1 MDKRFQGKT
10 CPFCKTPFKEDDVI
24 VVCSVC
30 EMPHHLSCWQEN
42 NGCTTFGCTGT
53 IKETIGNVTNNNDS
67 PATSPTAVQSVQE
80 KPVQK
85 PEQPA
90 RRFETLFENEPN
102 TIQGNVPVLIEKLSL
117 IIDHQNESLM
127 ARCIFRSLTD
137 KPIMALLV
145 DVVCTDVWGIKAQSV
160 EGFQFLDL
168 KTKRD
173 SAFGQTKPIPIPD
186 SATRAIEVVIKKV
199 LYADRTMVDA
209 STDISVLPK
218 QELLESF
225 FASAELAK
233 EYARESNDRAKYTT
247 VEGDHYWRCACGA
260 INEKEDGT
268 CYRCHADKA
277 QLLGLLNVELISG
290 NLAAF
295 NEEKR
300 LKAER
305 EQAEREEQLRQAEE
319 RMRLA
324 QEEKERKEKEEA
336 ERKAEE
342 LRQKKAKRKKTV
354 KRTSLITAA
363 VLLVG
368 FLVYATGWHIIPY
381 IRYQNACKA
390 VEAQSFD
397 EAYNTFVALGT
408 FSDSS
413 EKAIDTLYQKGV
425 YLMNNGSYLD
435 AATEFERVPDYQ
447 DSKDQAVY
455 CRNEA
460 AYLDAKALLE
470 SGKYKEAAEAFTALA
485 DYEDSADQATASK
498 YLYAQELLNTGM
510 YKAAAEAF
518 TALADYED
526 SAEQVNV
533 SNYMYAKE
541 LLENG
546 EYEEAHNIFKA
557 LKNYED
563 SKDLANESNYRL
575 AGKLFDEGD
584 YNEAYNLFLGL
595 QTYKD
600 SKDRARESK
609 YKYALK
615 CFDDGDYKNAVA
627 AFSAIRDYEDV
638 EERLPEA
645 KYRYA
650 LALTAQ
656 SNWKEASDQFRSL
669 GDYKDSATKFQ
680 ETYYKYG
687 LLLINQKNYKSAINV
702 FSELGNYE
710 DSKTRINE
718 AKYAYVQ
725 ANKNSTDTT
734 TYSYLKDLKAAGY
747 RDAQSIY
754 NSLYAWRVSLVMNNS
769 EKDETTNKSSISRY
783 DRFYCHVK
791 LSGGP
796 PDGSTRLKYVLYFPD
811 GSTYSGKWN
820 FDWHAGTTSWCCG
833 YYRNPSNGAT
843 GTFRVRIYYQSSGNL
858 LGEATVT
865 ITY

>member
-1 MDKRFQGKT
+1 MDKRFQGKK
-10 CPFCKTPFKEDDVI
+10 CPYCKSEFKEDDVI
-24 VVCSVC
+24 VICSVC

-67 PATSPTAVQSVQE
+67 PATSPTAVQPVQE

-300 LKAER
+300 LRAER

-324 QEEKERKEKEEA
+324 QEEKERREREEA

-342 LRQKKAKRKKTV
+342 LRQRKVKRKKTI
-354 KRTSLITAA
+354 KRTVLITAA
-363 VLLVG
+363 VLLLG
-368 FLVYATGWHIIPY
+368 FLVYATGWHVIPY

-390 VEAQSFD
+390 LESQSFD
-397 EAYNTFVALGT
+397 EAYDSFVALGT

-413 EKAIDTLYQKGV
+413 DKAIDTIYQKGV
-425 YLMNNGSYLD
+425 YLMNNGSYLE
-435 AATEFERVPDYQ
+435 AAAEFDRVPDYQ
-447 DSKDQAVY
+447 NSNEYAVY
-455 CRNEA
+455 CKNEA
-460 AYLDAKALLE
+460 AYLDAKELLE
-470 SGKYKEAAEAFTALA
+470 SGSYQEAADAFTALSE
-485 DYEDSADQATASK
+485 YSDSAEQAKAST
-498 YLYAQELLNTGM
+498 YLYAQELLERGEYENAHIVF
-510 YKAAAEAF
+510 KE
-518 TALADYED
+518 LSDYED
-526 SAEQVNV
+526 S
-533 SNYMYAKE
+533 K
-541 LLENG
+541 
-546 EYEEAHNIFKA
+546 K
-557 LKNYED
+557 
-563 SKDLANESNYRL
+563 LANESYYRL
-575 AGKLFDEGD
+575 AVKLFSEKKYD
-584 YNEAYNLFLGL
+584 EAYTYFKGL
-595 QTYKD
+595 SSYKD
-600 SKDRARESK
+600 SKDQANESK
-609 YKYALK
+609 YLYGIER
-615 CFDDGDYKNAVA
+615 FDAGDYEEAFA
-627 AFSAIRDYEDV
+627 AFKTVKNYKDV
-638 EERLPEA
+638 AERLPEA
-645 KYRYA
+645 KYQYA
-650 LALTAQ
+650 ISLTDK
-656 SNWKEASDQFRSL
+656 KEWRTASRLFREL
-669 GDYKDSATKFQ
+669 GDYQDSATKYK
-680 ETYYKYG
+680 EAYYQYG
-687 LLLINQKNYKSAINV
+687 LQLLSNKSYKEAVTV
-702 FSELGNYE
+702 FNALGSYQE
-710 DSKTRINE
+710 SKSKLNE
-718 AKYAYVQ
+718 AKYGYVV
-725 ANKNSTDTT
+725 AHKNRTDTT
-734 TYSYLKDLKAAGY
+734 TYSYLKDLKSAGY
-747 RDAQSIY
+747 KDSKDIY
-754 NSLYAWRVSLVMNNS
+754 NSLYAWTMSTVINS
-769 EKDETTNKSSISRY
+769 SETNSTSARSTISKY
-783 DRFYCHVK
+783 DTVYCHMK
-791 LSGGP
+791 LTGGP
-796 PDGSTRLKYVLYFPD
+796 PGASIKIKCTASWPDGASRSYTFDWEWEDGDSGWYSCWYKTPAYGSTGTLRIRVYNATD
-811 GSTYSGKWN
+811 G
-820 FDWHAGTTSWCCG
+820 A
-833 YYRNPSNGAT
+833 
-843 GTFRVRIYYQSSGNL
+843 L
-858 LGEATVT
+858 LTEATVT
-865 ITY
+865 LVN

>member
-10 CPFCKTPFKEDDVI
+10 CPFCKTPFEEDDVI

-53 IKETIGNVTNNNDS
+53 IKETIGSVSSNNISSAQPLVT
-67 PATSPTAVQSVQE
+67 QSKSE
-80 KPVQK
+80 STTQK

-90 RRFETLFENEPN
+90 RRFETLFESEPN

-127 ARCIFRSLTD
+127 ARCFFRSLTE

-145 DVVCTDVWGIKAQSV
+145 DVVCTDVWGKQAESV

-173 SAFGQTKPIPIPD
+173 STFGQTKPIPIPD
-186 SATRAIEVVIKKV
+186 SATRVIEVVIKKV
-199 LYADRTMVDA
+199 LYTDRTTVDA
-209 STDISVLPK
+209 SSDVSVLPK
-218 QELLESF
+218 QETLETF
-225 FASAELAK
+225 FGTAELAK
-233 EYARESNDRAKYTT
+233 EYARESNERAKYTT

-260 INEKEDGT
+260 INSNEESK
-268 CYRCHADKA
+268 CYRCNAEKA
-277 QLLGLLNVELISG
+277 HLISLLNVELISS
-290 NLAAF
+290 NLEVF
-295 NEEKR
+295 KEEKR

-319 RMRLA
+319 RMRSA
-324 QEEKERKEKEEA
+324 QEEKERREREEA

-342 LRQKKAKRKKTV
+342 LRQRKVKRKKTV
-354 KRTSLITAA
+354 KRTVLITAA
-363 VLLVG
+363 VLLLG
-368 FLVYATGWHIIPY
+368 FLVYATGWHVIPY

-390 VEAQSFD
+390 LESKSFD
-397 EAYNTFVALGT
+397 EAYDSFVALGT

-413 EKAIDTLYQKGV
+413 DKAIDTIYQKGV
-425 YLMNNGSYLD
+425 YLMNNGSYLE
-435 AATEFERVPDYQ
+435 AAAEFDRVPDYQ
-447 DSKDQAVY
+447 NSKEYAVY
-455 CRNEA
+455 CKNEA

-470 SGKYKEAAEAFTALA
+470 SGSYQEAADAFTALSE
-485 DYEDSADQATASK
+485 YSDSAEQAKAST
-498 YLYAQELLNTGM
+498 YLYAQELLERGEYENAHTVF
-510 YKAAAEAF
+510 KE
-518 TALADYED
+518 LSDYED
-526 SAEQVNV
+526 S
-533 SNYMYAKE
+533 K
-541 LLENG
+541 
-546 EYEEAHNIFKA
+546 K
-557 LKNYED
+557 
-563 SKDLANESNYRL
+563 LANESYYRL
-575 AGKLFDEGD
+575 AVKLFSEKKYD
-584 YNEAYNLFLGL
+584 EAYTYFKGL
-595 QTYKD
+595 SSYKD
-600 SKDRARESK
+600 SKDQANESK
-609 YKYALK
+609 YLYGIER
-615 CFDDGDYKNAVA
+615 FDAGDYEEAFA
-627 AFSAIRDYEDV
+627 AFKTVKNYKDV
-638 EERLPEA
+638 AERLPEA
-645 KYRYA
+645 KYQYA
-650 LALTAQ
+650 ISLTDK
-656 SNWKEASDQFRSL
+656 KEWRTASRLFREL

>member
-10 CPFCKTPFKEDDVI
+10 CPFCKTPFEEDDVI

-53 IKETIGNVTNNNDS
+53 IKETIGSVSSNNISSAQPLVT
-67 PATSPTAVQSVQE
+67 QSKSE
-80 KPVQK
+80 STTQK

-90 RRFETLFENEPN
+90 RRFETLFESEPN

-127 ARCIFRSLTD
+127 ARCFFRSLTE

-145 DVVCTDVWGIKAQSV
+145 DVVCTDVWGKQAESV

-173 SAFGQTKPIPIPD
+173 STFGQTKPIPIPD
-186 SATRAIEVVIKKV
+186 SATRVIEVVIKKV
-199 LYADRTMVDA
+199 LYTDRTTVDA
-209 STDISVLPK
+209 SSDVSVLPK
-218 QELLESF
+218 QETLETF
-225 FASAELAK
+225 FGTAELAK
-233 EYARESNDRAKYTT
+233 EYARESNERAKYTT

-260 INEKEDGT
+260 INSNEASK
-268 CYRCHADKA
+268 CYRCNAEKA
-277 QLLGLLNVELISG
+277 HLISLLNVELISS
-290 NLAAF
+290 NLEVF
-295 NEEKR
+295 KEEKR

-319 RMRLA
+319 RMRSA
-324 QEEKERKEKEEA
+324 QEEKERREREEA

-342 LRQKKAKRKKTV
+342 LRQRKVKRKKTV
-354 KRTSLITAA
+354 KRTVLITAA
-363 VLLVG
+363 VLLLG
-368 FLVYATGWHIIPY
+368 FLVYATGWHVIPY

-390 VEAQSFD
+390 LESKSFD
-397 EAYNTFVALGT
+397 EAYDSFVALGT

-413 EKAIDTLYQKGV
+413 DKAIDTIYQKGV
-425 YLMNNGSYLD
+425 YLMNNGSYLE
-435 AATEFERVPDYQ
+435 AAAEFDRVPDYQ
-447 DSKDQAVY
+447 NSKEYAVY
-455 CRNEA
+455 CKNEA

-470 SGKYKEAAEAFTALA
+470 SGSYQEAADAFTALSE
-485 DYEDSADQATASK
+485 YSDSAEQAKAST
-498 YLYAQELLNTGM
+498 YLYAQELLERGEYENAHIVF
-510 YKAAAEAF
+510 KE
-518 TALADYED
+518 LSDYED
-526 SAEQVNV
+526 S
-533 SNYMYAKE
+533 K
-541 LLENG
+541 
-546 EYEEAHNIFKA
+546 K
-557 LKNYED
+557 
-563 SKDLANESNYRL
+563 LANESYYRL
-575 AGKLFDEGD
+575 AVKLFSEKKYD
-584 YNEAYNLFLGL
+584 EAYTYFKGL
-595 QTYKD
+595 SSYKD
-600 SKDRARESK
+600 SKDQANESK
-609 YKYALK
+609 YLYGIER
-615 CFDDGDYKNAVA
+615 FDAGDYEEAFA
-627 AFSAIRDYEDV
+627 AFKTVKNYKDV
-638 EERLPEA
+638 AERLPEA
-645 KYRYA
+645 KYQYA
-650 LALTAQ
+650 ISLTDK
-656 SNWKEASDQFRSL
+656 KEWRTASRLFREL
-669 GDYKDSATKFQ
+669 GDYQDSATKYK
-680 ETYYKYG
+680 ETYYQYG
-687 LLLINQKNYKSAINV
+687 LQLLSSKSYKEAVTV
-702 FSELGNYE
+702 FNALGSYQG
-710 DSKTRINE
+710 SKSKLNE
-718 AKYAYVQ
+718 AKYGYVLTH
-725 ANKNSTDTT
+725 KNNTDTT
-734 TYSYLKDLKAAGY
+734 TYYYLKKLKAMGY
-747 RDAQSIY
+747 KDARDIY

>member
-1 MDKRFQGKT
+1 MDKRFQGKK
-10 CPFCKTPFKEDDVI
+10 CPYCKSEFKEDDVI
-24 VVCSVC
+24 VICSVC

-67 PATSPTAVQSVQE
+67 PATSPTAVQPVQE

-300 LKAER
+300 LRAER

-324 QEEKERKEKEEA
+324 QEEKERREREEA

-342 LRQKKAKRKKTV
+342 LRQRKVKRKKTI
-354 KRTSLITAA
+354 KRTVLITAA
-363 VLLVG
+363 VLLLG
-368 FLVYATGWHIIPY
+368 FLVYATGWHVIPY

-390 VEAQSFD
+390 LESKSFD
-397 EAYNTFVALGT
+397 EAYDSFVALGT

-413 EKAIDTLYQKGV
+413 DKAIDTIYQKGV
-425 YLMNNGSYLD
+425 YLMNNGSYLE
-435 AATEFERVPDYQ
+435 AAAEFDRVPDYQ
-447 DSKDQAVY
+447 NSKEYAVY
-455 CRNEA
+455 CKNEA

-470 SGKYKEAAEAFTALA
+470 SGSYQEAADAFTALSE
-485 DYEDSADQATASK
+485 YSDSAEQAKAST
-498 YLYAQELLNTGM
+498 YLYAQELLERGEYENAHIVF
-510 YKAAAEAF
+510 KE
-518 TALADYED
+518 LSDYED
-526 SAEQVNV
+526 S
-533 SNYMYAKE
+533 K
-541 LLENG
+541 
-546 EYEEAHNIFKA
+546 K
-557 LKNYED
+557 
-563 SKDLANESNYRL
+563 LANESYYRL
-575 AGKLFDEGD
+575 AVKLFSEKKYD
-584 YNEAYNLFLGL
+584 EAYTYFKGL
-595 QTYKD
+595 SSYKD
-600 SKDRARESK
+600 SKDQANESK
-609 YKYALK
+609 YLYGIER
-615 CFDDGDYKNAVA
+615 FDAGDYEEAFA
-627 AFSAIRDYEDV
+627 AFKTVKNYKDV
-638 EERLPEA
+638 AERLPEA
-645 KYRYA
+645 KYQYA
-650 LALTAQ
+650 ISLTDK
-656 SNWKEASDQFRSL
+656 KEWRTASRLFREL
-669 GDYKDSATKFQ
+669 GDYQDSATKYK
-680 ETYYKYG
+680 ETYYQYG
-687 LLLINQKNYKSAINV
+687 LQLLSSKSYKEAVTV
-702 FSELGNYE
+702 FNALGSYQG
-710 DSKTRINE
+710 SKSKLNE
-718 AKYAYVQ
+718 AKYGYVLTH
-725 ANKNSTDTT
+725 KNNTDTT
-734 TYSYLKDLKAAGY
+734 TYYYLKKLKAMGY
-747 RDAQSIY
+747 KDARDIY

>member
-53 IKETIGNVTNNNDS
+53 IKETIGNVTNNDVS
-67 PATSPTAVQSVQE
+67 PATSPAAAQPVQE

-85 PEQPA
+85 PEQQV
-90 RRFETLFENEPN
+90 RRFETLCENEPN

-145 DVVCTDVWGIKAQSV
+145 DVVCTDVWGKKAQSV

-173 SAFGQTKPIPIPD
+173 STFGQTKPIPIPD

-268 CYRCHADKA
+268 CYRCHADKS

-390 VEAQSFD
+390 VESQSFD

-460 AYLDAKALLE
+460 AYLDAKALFE
-470 SGKYKEAAEAFTALA
+470 SGSYKEAADAFTALSG
-485 DYEDSADQATASK
+485 YSDSSEQANA
-498 YLYAQELLNTGM
+498 
-510 YKAAAEAF
+510 
-518 TALADYED
+518 
-526 SAEQVNV
+526 
-533 SNYMYAKE
+533 SNYHYGQE

-546 EYEEAHNIFKA
+546 EYENAYTVFKA
-557 LKNYED
+557 LSGYED
-563 SKDLANESNYRL
+563 SKNLADESYYQL
-575 AGKLFDEGD
+575 ATQLFGEKKYD
-584 YNEAYNLFLGL
+584 EAYTYFKGL
-595 QTYKD
+595 SSYKD
-600 SKDRARESK
+600 SKDQANESE
-609 YKYALK
+609 YLYGIER
-615 CFDDGDYKNAVA
+615 FDAGDFEKAVA
-627 AFSAIRDYEDV
+627 AFKLVKDYKDV
-638 EERLPEA
+638 GERLPEA
-645 KYRYA
+645 KYQYA
-650 LALTAQ
+650 LELTEKKD
-656 SNWKEASDQFRSL
+656 WKEAASLFKEL
-669 GDYKDSATKFQ
+669 GDYQDSASKYK
-680 ETYYKYG
+680 ETYYQYG
-687 LLLINQKNYKSAINV
+687 LQLLSSKSYKEAVTV
-702 FSELGNYE
+702 FNALGSYQE
-710 DSKTRINE
+710 SKTKLNE
-718 AKYAYVQ
+718 AKYGYVL
-725 ANKNSTDTT
+725 AHKNNTDTT
-734 TYSYLKDLKAAGY
+734 TYSYLKDLKALGY
-747 RDAQSIY
+747 KDTKDIY
-754 NSLYAWRVSLVMNNS
+754 NSLYAWS
-769 EKDETTNKSSISRY
+769 
-783 DRFYCHVK
+783 VK
-791 LSGGP
+791 LVCFNTNENNYTTISSSVSRWASYLHFSFELQGGP
-796 PDGSTRLKYVLYFPD
+796 LGESVTLTDRVYWPDGSVSYSNSYWEDGRRGYELGCQWSDGLY
-811 GSTYSGKWN
+811 S
-820 FDWHAGTTSWCCG
+820 
-833 YYRNPSNGAT
+833 NPSYGAT
-843 GTFRVRIYYQSSGNL
+843 GTMTVKIYIKST
-858 LGEATVT
+858 GECIGTFSIK
-865 ITY
+865 ITS

>member
-53 IKETIGNVTNNNDS
+53 IKETIGNVTANNVS
-67 PATSPTAVQSVQE
+67 PAASQTAAQSVQE

-85 PEQPA
+85 PEQQA

-173 SAFGQTKPIPIPD
+173 STFGQTKPIPIPD

-209 STDISVLPK
+209 STDISLLPK

-368 FLVYATGWHIIPY
+368 FLV
-381 IRYQNACKA
+381 
-390 VEAQSFD
+390 
-397 EAYNTFVALGT
+397 
-408 FSDSS
+408 
-413 EKAIDTLYQKGV
+413 
-425 YLMNNGSYLD
+425 
-435 AATEFERVPDYQ
+435 
-447 DSKDQAVY
+447 
-455 CRNEA
+455 
-460 AYLDAKALLE
+460 
-470 SGKYKEAAEAFTALA
+470 
-485 DYEDSADQATASK
+485 
-498 YLYAQELLNTGM
+498 
-510 YKAAAEAF
+510 
-518 TALADYED
+518 
-526 SAEQVNV
+526 
-533 SNYMYAKE
+533 
-541 LLENG
+541 
-546 EYEEAHNIFKA
+546 
-557 LKNYED
+557 
-563 SKDLANESNYRL
+563 
-575 AGKLFDEGD
+575 
-584 YNEAYNLFLGL
+584 
-595 QTYKD
+595 
-600 SKDRARESK
+600 
-609 YKYALK
+609 
-615 CFDDGDYKNAVA
+615 
-627 AFSAIRDYEDV
+627 
-638 EERLPEA
+638 
-645 KYRYA
+645 
-650 LALTAQ
+650 
-656 SNWKEASDQFRSL
+656 
-669 GDYKDSATKFQ
+669 
-680 ETYYKYG
+680 
-687 LLLINQKNYKSAINV
+687 
-702 FSELGNYE
+702 
-710 DSKTRINE
+710 
-718 AKYAYVQ
+718 
-725 ANKNSTDTT
+725 
-734 TYSYLKDLKAAGY
+734 
-747 RDAQSIY
+747 
-754 NSLYAWRVSLVMNNS
+754 
-769 EKDETTNKSSISRY
+769 
-783 DRFYCHVK
+783 
-791 LSGGP
+791 
-796 PDGSTRLKYVLYFPD
+796 
-811 GSTYSGKWN
+811 
-820 FDWHAGTTSWCCG
+820 
-833 YYRNPSNGAT
+833 
-843 GTFRVRIYYQSSGNL
+843 
-858 LGEATVT
+858 
-865 ITY
+865 

>member
-53 IKETIGNVTNNNDS
+53 IKETIGNVTNNNVS
-67 PATSPTAVQSVQE
+67 PATSPAAVQPVQE

-85 PEQPA
+85 SEQPA

-102 TIQGNVPVLIEKLSL
+102 TIQEDVPVLIEKLSL
-117 IIDHQNESLM
+117 IIDQQNESLM

-145 DVVCTDVWGIKAQSV
+145 DVVCTDVWGKKAQSV

-173 SAFGQTKPIPIPD
+173 STFGQTKPIPIPD
-186 SATRAIEVVIKKV
+186 PATRAIEVVIKKV
-199 LYADRTMVDA
+199 LYTDRTMVDA

-218 QELLESF
+218 QESLESF

-247 VEGDHYWRCACGA
+247 VVGDHYWRCACGA
-260 INEKEDGT
+260 VNGKEDGT
-268 CYRCHADKA
+268 CYRCHADKT

-381 IRYQNACKA
+381 IRY
-390 VEAQSFD
+390 
-397 EAYNTFVALGT
+397 
-408 FSDSS
+408 
-413 EKAIDTLYQKGV
+413 
-425 YLMNNGSYLD
+425 
-435 AATEFERVPDYQ
+435 
-447 DSKDQAVY
+447 
-455 CRNEA
+455 
-460 AYLDAKALLE
+460 LDAKALFE
-470 SGKYKEAAEAFTALA
+470 SGSYKEAADAFTALSN
-485 DYEDSADQATASK
+485 YSDSSDQANA
-498 YLYAQELLNTGM
+498 
-510 YKAAAEAF
+510 
-518 TALADYED
+518 
-526 SAEQVNV
+526 
-533 SNYMYAKE
+533 SNYHYGLE

-546 EYEEAHNIFKA
+546 EYENAYTVFKA
-557 LKNYED
+557 LTGYED
-563 SKDLANESNYRL
+563 SKDQANESEYLYGIER
-575 AGKLFDEGD
+575 FDAGD
-584 YNEAYNLFLGL
+584 YE
-595 QTYKD
+595 K
-600 SKDRARESK
+600 
-609 YKYALK
+609 
-615 CFDDGDYKNAVA
+615 AVA
-627 AFSAIRDYEDV
+627 AFKLVKDYKDV
-638 EERLPEA
+638 GERLAEA
-645 KYRYA
+645 KYQYA
-650 LALTAQ
+650 LALTEKKD
-656 SNWKEASDQFRSL
+656 WKAASSLFKEL
-669 GDYKDSATKFQ
+669 GDYQDSASRYK
-680 ETYYKYG
+680 ETYYQYG
-687 LLLINQKNYKSAINV
+687 LKLLSSNSYSEAVSVFKSLENYQ
-702 FSELGNYE
+702 E
-710 DSKTRINE
+710 SKTKLNE
-718 AKYAYVQ
+718 AKYGYVL
-725 ANKNSTDTT
+725 AHKNNTDTT
-734 TYSYLKDLKAAGY
+734 TYSYLKDLKALGY
-747 RDAQSIY
+747 KDTKDIY
-754 NSLYAWRVSLVMNNS
+754 NSLYAWKVINIYFSTS
-769 EKDETTNKSSISRY
+769 ESETGAKKTSISKY
-783 DRFYCHVK
+783 DPVYCHFE

-796 PDGSTRLKYVLYFPD
+796 PGGSIYVYCKDIYPNGSSNGKDKTNFKYSRGYTGWFGWEDGIYQTPAY
-811 GSTYSGKWN
+811 
-820 FDWHAGTTSWCCG
+820 
-833 YYRNPSNGAT
+833 GAT
-843 GTFRVRIYYQSSGNL
+843 GTLTMKFYDEDGNLIGEGSVRI
-858 LGEATVT
+858 T
-865 ITY
+865 

>member
-53 IKETIGNVTNNNDS
+53 IKETIGNVTNNN
-67 PATSPTAVQSVQE
+67 ATPVISPTAAQPVQE
-80 KPVQK
+80 KSVQK

-145 DVVCTDVWGIKAQSV
+145 DVVCTDVWGKKAQSV

-173 SAFGQTKPIPIPD
+173 STFGQTKPIPIPD
-186 SATRAIEVVIKKV
+186 AATRAIDVVIKKV
-199 LYADRTMVDA
+199 LYTDRTMVDA
-209 STDISVLPK
+209 STDTAILPK
-218 QELLESF
+218 QESLESF
-225 FASAELAK
+225 FASAELSK

-247 VEGDHYWRCACGA
+247 VEGEHYWRCACGA
-260 INEKEDGT
+260 INEKEEGT

-277 QLLGLLNVELISG
+277 QLLSLLNVELLSG

-390 VEAQSFD
+390 VESQSFD
-397 EAYNTFVALGT
+397 EAYDTFVALGT

-447 DSKDQAVY
+447 DSKDQAIY

-460 AYLDAKALLE
+460 AYLDAKALFE
-470 SGKYKEAAEAFTALA
+470 SGSYKEAADAFTALS
-485 DYEDSADQATASK
+485 DYSDSSDQANASN
-498 YLYAQELLNTGM
+498 YHYGQELLE
-510 YKAAAEAF
+510 K
-518 TALADYED
+518 
-526 SAEQVNV
+526 
-533 SNYMYAKE
+533 
-541 LLENG
+541 G
-546 EYEEAHNIFKA
+546 EYENAHTVFKA
-557 LKNYED
+557 LSGYED
-563 SKDLANESNYRL
+563 SKNLADESYYQL
-575 AGKLFDEGD
+575 ATQLFSEKKYD
-584 YNEAYNLFLGL
+584 EAYTYFKGL
-595 QTYKD
+595 SSYKD
-600 SKDRARESK
+600 SKGQANESE
-609 YKYALK
+609 YLYGIER
-615 CFDDGDYKNAVA
+615 FDAGDYEKAVA
-627 AFSAIRDYEDV
+627 AFKLVKDYKDV
-638 EERLPEA
+638 GERLPEA
-645 KYRYA
+645 KYQYA
-650 LALTAQ
+650 LALTEKKD
-656 SNWKEASDQFRSL
+656 WKAASSLFKEL
-669 GDYKDSATKFQ
+669 GDYQDSASRYK
-680 ETYYKYG
+680 ESYYQYG
-687 LLLINQKNYKSAINV
+687 LKLLNNKSYTEAVTV
-702 FSELGNYE
+702 FKSLENYE
-710 DSKTRINE
+710 DSKTKLNE
-718 AKYAYVQ
+718 AKYGYVV
-725 ANKNSTDTT
+725 AHKNRTDTT
-734 TYSYLKDLKAAGY
+734 SYSYLKDLKSAGY
-747 RDAQSIY
+747 KDSKDIY
-754 NSLYAWRVSLVMNNS
+754 NSLYAWTMSTVINS
-769 EKDETTNKSSISRY
+769 SETNSTSARSTISKY
-783 DRFYCHVK
+783 DTVYCHMK
-791 LSGGP
+791 LTGGP
-796 PDGSTRLKYVLYFPD
+796 PGASIKIKCTASWPNGASHSHTFDWEWEDGDSSWYSCWYETPAYGSTGTLRIRVYNATD
-811 GSTYSGKWN
+811 GT
-820 FDWHAGTTSWCCG
+820 
-833 YYRNPSNGAT
+833 
-843 GTFRVRIYYQSSGNL
+843 L
-858 LGEATVT
+858 LTEATVT
-865 ITY
+865 LVN

>member
-10 CPFCKTPFKEDDVI
+10 CPFCKTPFEEDDVI

-53 IKETIGNVTNNNDS
+53 IKETIGSVSSNNISSAQPLVT
-67 PATSPTAVQSVQE
+67 QSKSE
-80 KPVQK
+80 STTQK

-90 RRFETLFENEPN
+90 RRFETLFESEPN

-127 ARCIFRSLTD
+127 ARCFFRSLTE

-145 DVVCTDVWGIKAQSV
+145 DVVCTDVWGKQAESV

-173 SAFGQTKPIPIPD
+173 STFGQTKPIPIPD

-300 LKAER
+300 LRAER

-397 EAYNTFVALGT
+397 EAYDSFVALGT

-413 EKAIDTLYQKGV
+413 DKAIDTIYQKGV
-425 YLMNNGSYLD
+425 YLMNNGSYLE
-435 AATEFERVPDYQ
+435 AAAEFDRVPDYQ
-447 DSKDQAVY
+447 NSKEYAVY
-455 CRNEA
+455 CKNEA

-470 SGKYKEAAEAFTALA
+470 SGSYQEAADAFTALSE
-485 DYEDSADQATASK
+485 YSDSAEQAKAST
-498 YLYAQELLNTGM
+498 YLYAQELLERGEYENAHIVF
-510 YKAAAEAF
+510 KE
-518 TALADYED
+518 LSDYED
-526 SAEQVNV
+526 S
-533 SNYMYAKE
+533 K
-541 LLENG
+541 
-546 EYEEAHNIFKA
+546 K
-557 LKNYED
+557 
-563 SKDLANESNYRL
+563 LANESYYRL
-575 AGKLFDEGD
+575 AVKLFSEKKYD
-584 YNEAYNLFLGL
+584 EAYTYFKGL
-595 QTYKD
+595 SSYKD
-600 SKDRARESK
+600 SKDQANESK
-609 YKYALK
+609 YLYGIER
-615 CFDDGDYKNAVA
+615 FDAGDYEEAFA
-627 AFSAIRDYEDV
+627 AFKTVKNYKDV
-638 EERLPEA
+638 AERLPEA
-645 KYRYA
+645 KYQYA
-650 LALTAQ
+650 ISLTDK
-656 SNWKEASDQFRSL
+656 KEWRTASRLFREL
-669 GDYKDSATKFQ
+669 GDYQDSATKYK
-680 ETYYKYG
+680 ETYYQYG
-687 LLLINQKNYKSAINV
+687 LQLLSSKSYKEAVTV
-702 FSELGNYE
+702 FNALGSYQG
-710 DSKTRINE
+710 SKSKLNE
-718 AKYAYVQ
+718 AKYGYVLTH
-725 ANKNSTDTT
+725 KNNTDTT
-734 TYSYLKDLKAAGY
+734 TYYYLKKLKAMGY
-747 RDAQSIY
+747 KDARDIY

>member
-53 IKETIGNVTNNNDS
+53 IKETIGNVTANNVS
-67 PATSPTAVQSVQE
+67 PAASQTAAQSVQE

-85 PEQPA
+85 PEQQA

-173 SAFGQTKPIPIPD
+173 STFGQTKPIPIPD

-209 STDISVLPK
+209 STDISLLPK

-413 EKAIDTLYQKGV
+413 DKAIDTLYQKGV

-447 DSKDQAVY
+447 DSKEQAVY

-460 AYLDAKALLE
+460 AYLDAKALFE
-470 SGKYKEAAEAFTALA
+470 AGSYKEAADAFTALS
-485 DYEDSADQATASK
+485 DYSDSRDQVKASN
-498 YLYAQELLNTGM
+498 YLYG
-510 YKAAAEAF
+510 
-518 TALADYED
+518 
-526 SAEQVNV
+526 
-533 SNYMYAKE
+533 KE
-541 LLENG
+541 LLESG
-546 EYEEAHNIFKA
+546 EYESAHTVFKA
-557 LKNYED
+557 LSGYED
-563 SKDLANESNYRL
+563 SKDLADESYYQL
-575 AGKLFDEGD
+575 ATQLFSEKKYD
-584 YNEAYNLFLGL
+584 EAYTYFKGL
-595 QTYKD
+595 SSYKD
-600 SKDRARESK
+600 SKDQANESE
-609 YKYALK
+609 YLYGIEQ
-615 CFDDGDYKNAVA
+615 FDAGDYEKAVA
-627 AFSAIRDYEDV
+627 AFKLVKDYKDV
-638 EERLPEA
+638 GERLPEA
-645 KYRYA
+645 KYQHA
-650 LALTAQ
+650 LALAEKKDWQAASTLF
-656 SNWKEASDQFRSL
+656 KEL
-669 GDYKDSATKFQ
+669 GDYQDSASRYK
-680 ETYYKYG
+680 ETYYQYG
-687 LLLINQKNYKSAINV
+687 LQQLSSKNFNGAVYV
-702 FSELGNYE
+702 FNALGNYSE
-710 DSKTRINE
+710 SKAKLNE
-718 AKYAYVQ
+718 AKYGYVV
-725 ANKNSTDTT
+725 AHKNGTDTT
-734 TYSYLKDLKAAGY
+734 TYTYLKDLKSANY
-747 RDAQSIY
+747 KDSKDIY
-754 NSLYAWRVSLVMNNS
+754 SSLYAWKVSIVMNDS
-769 EKDETTNKSSISRY
+769 ETNTTTNKTSISKY
-783 DRFYCHVK
+783 GNFYCHIK
-791 LSGGP
+791 LTGGP
-796 PDGSTRLKYVLYFPD
+796 PGEGIELKYAMGFPD
-811 GSTYSGKWN
+811 GSWLYDSWDGKWYSGST
-820 FDWHAGTTSWCCG
+820 GTCWG
-833 YYRNPSNGAT
+833 YYDTPSRGAT
-843 GTFRVRIYYQSSGNL
+843 GTFRIKVYNKSTGEL
-858 LGEATVT
+858 LGEATIR
-865 ITY
+865 IT

>member
-53 IKETIGNVTNNNDS
+53 IKETIGNVSNNNVS
-67 PATSPTAVQSVQE
+67 PATSPTAAQPVQE
-80 KPVQK
+80 RHVQK

-145 DVVCTDVWGIKAQSV
+145 DVVCTDVWGKKAQSV

-173 SAFGQTKPIPIPD
+173 STFGQTKPIPIPD

-199 LYADRTMVDA
+199 LYTDRTMVDA
-209 STDISVLPK
+209 STDTAILPK
-218 QELLESF
+218 QESLESF

-247 VEGDHYWRCACGA
+247 VEGEHYWRCACGA
-260 INEKEDGT
+260 INEREDGT

-277 QLLGLLNVELISG
+277 QLLSLLNVELISG

-390 VEAQSFD
+390 LEAQSFD

-413 EKAIDTLYQKGV
+413 DKAIDTLYQKGV
-425 YLMNNGSYLD
+425 YLMNNGSYLE
-435 AATEFERVPDYQ
+435 AATEFDRVPDYQ

-470 SGKYKEAAEAFTALA
+470 SGSYKEAADAFTALSE
-485 DYEDSADQATASK
+485 YSDSAEQAKAST
-498 YLYAQELLNTGM
+498 YLYAQELLESGDYENAHTVFKG
-510 YKAAAEAF
+510 
-518 TALADYED
+518 LSDYED
-526 SAEQVNV
+526 S
-533 SNYMYAKE
+533 
-541 LLENG
+541 
-546 EYEEAHNIFKA
+546 
-557 LKNYED
+557 KN
-563 SKDLANESNYRL
+563 LADESYYRL
-575 AGKLFDEGD
+575 AVQLFGEKKYD
-584 YNEAYNLFLGL
+584 EAYTYFKGLGS
-595 QTYKD
+595 YKD
-600 SKDRARESK
+600 SKDQANESE
-609 YKYALK
+609 YLYGIER
-615 CFDDGDYKNAVA
+615 FDVGDYEKAVA
-627 AFSAIRDYEDV
+627 AFKLVKDYKDV
-638 EERLPEA
+638 GERLPEA
-645 KYRYA
+645 KYQYA
-650 LALTAQ
+650 LALTEKKD
-656 SNWKEASDQFRSL
+656 WKAASSLFKEL
-669 GDYKDSATKFQ
+669 GDYQDSATRYK
-680 ETYYKYG
+680 ETYYQYG
-687 LLLINQKNYKSAINV
+687 LQLLSSKSYKEAVTVFNALENYQ
-702 FSELGNYE
+702 E
-710 DSKTRINE
+710 SKTKLNE
-718 AKYAYVQ
+718 AKYGYVL
-725 ANKNSTDTT
+725 AHKNNTDSTTF
-734 TYSYLKDLKAAGY
+734 SYLKDLKSIGY
-747 RDAQSIY
+747 SDAKAIY
-754 NSLYAWRVSLVMNNS
+754 NDLYKWVLTVTAINTS
-769 EKDETTNKSSISRY
+769 ESSSTNMSSISKY
-783 DRFYCHVK
+783 KPVYIHYS
-791 LSGGP
+791 LSGGTP
-796 PDGSTRLKYVLYFPD
+796 GGSTKMTLRYTLPNGNGGSYDFDKATYTRGSSATVFWEDGLYQ
-811 GSTYSGKWN
+811 
-820 FDWHAGTTSWCCG
+820 
-833 YYRNPSNGAT
+833 NPAYG
-843 GTFRVRIYYQSSGNL
+843 SSGTLTLRFYDGDGNL
-858 LGEATVT
+858 IGEASVK
-865 ITY
+865 ITN

>member
-53 IKETIGNVTNNNDS
+53 IKETIGNVTNNDVS
-67 PATSPTAVQSVQE
+67 PATSPAAAQPVQE

-85 PEQPA
+85 PEQQV

-173 SAFGQTKPIPIPD
+173 STFGQTKPIPIPD

-390 VEAQSFD
+390 VESESFD

-460 AYLDAKALLE
+460 AYLDAKALFE
-470 SGKYKEAAEAFTALA
+470 SGSYKEAADAFTALS
-485 DYEDSADQATASK
+485 DYSDSSDQANA
-498 YLYAQELLNTGM
+498 
-510 YKAAAEAF
+510 
-518 TALADYED
+518 
-526 SAEQVNV
+526 
-533 SNYMYAKE
+533 SNYHYGQE

-546 EYEEAHNIFKA
+546 EYEDAHTVFKA
-557 LKNYED
+557 LSGYEN
-563 SKDLANESNYRL
+563 SNDLADESYYQL
-575 AGKLFDEGD
+575 ATQLFGEKKYD
-584 YNEAYNLFLGL
+584 EAYTYFKGL
-595 QTYKD
+595 SSYKD
-600 SKDRARESK
+600 SKDQANESE
-609 YKYALK
+609 YLYGIER
-615 CFDDGDYKNAVA
+615 FDSGDYEKAVA
-627 AFSAIRDYEDV
+627 AFKLVKDYKDV
-638 EERLPEA
+638 GERLPEA

-650 LALTAQ
+650 LALTEKKD
-656 SNWKEASDQFRSL
+656 WKAASSL
-669 GDYKDSATKFQ
+669 FKELSDYQDSASRYK
-680 ETYYKYG
+680 ETYYQYG
-687 LLLINQKNYKSAINV
+687 LQLLNSKSYKKAVTV
-702 FSELGNYE
+702 FDSLDSYSESRTKL
-710 DSKTRINE
+710 NE
-718 AKYAYVQ
+718 AKYGYVTSH
-725 ANKNSTDTT
+725 KNRTDNT
-734 TYSYLKDLKAAGY
+734 TYSYLKDLRSAGY
-747 RDAQSIY
+747 KDSKDIY
-754 NSLYAWRVSLVMNNS
+754 SSLYAWKVTAVINDS
-769 EKDETTNKSSISRY
+769 ETNTTTSRTSISKY
-783 DRFYCHVK
+783 KTVYCHLK

-796 PDGSTRLKYVLYFPD
+796 PSEGITLKATATWPNGASNSHKFDNKWYDGSSGYYYCWYETPAY
-811 GSTYSGKWN
+811 GST
-820 FDWHAGTTSWCCG
+820 GTL
-833 YYRNPSNGAT
+833 RI
-843 GTFRVRIYYQSSGNL
+843 RIYNNDSGEL
-858 LGEATVT
+858 LGEFTVT
-865 ITY
+865 LTN

>member
-53 IKETIGNVTNNNDS
+53 IKETIGNVTNNN
-67 PATSPTAVQSVQE
+67 ATPVISPTAAQPVQE
-80 KPVQK
+80 KSVQK

-145 DVVCTDVWGIKAQSV
+145 DVVCTDVWGKKAQSV

-173 SAFGQTKPIPIPD
+173 STFGQTKPIPIPD

-199 LYADRTMVDA
+199 LYTDRTMVDA

-247 VEGDHYWRCACGA
+247 VEGEHYWRCACGA
-260 INEKEDGT
+260 INEREDGT

-277 QLLGLLNVELISG
+277 HLLSLLNVELISG
-290 NLAAF
+290 NLTAF

-390 VEAQSFD
+390 LEAQSFD

-460 AYLDAKALLE
+460 AYLDAKALFE
-470 SGKYKEAAEAFTALA
+470 SGSYKEAADAFTALS
-485 DYEDSADQATASK
+485 DYSDSSDQANA
-498 YLYAQELLNTGM
+498 
-510 YKAAAEAF
+510 
-518 TALADYED
+518 
-526 SAEQVNV
+526 
-533 SNYMYAKE
+533 SNYHYGQE

-546 EYEEAHNIFKA
+546 EYENAHTVFKA
-557 LKNYED
+557 LSGYED
-563 SKDLANESNYRL
+563 SKDLADESYYQL
-575 AGKLFDEGD
+575 ATQLFGEKKYD
-584 YNEAYNLFLGL
+584 EAYTYFKGL
-595 QTYKD
+595 SSYKD
-600 SKDRARESK
+600 SKDQANESE
-609 YKYALK
+609 YLYGIER
-615 CFDDGDYKNAVA
+615 FDAGDYEKAVA
-627 AFSAIRDYEDV
+627 AFKLVKDYKDV
-638 EERLPEA
+638 GERLPEA
-645 KYRYA
+645 KYQYA
-650 LALTAQ
+650 LALTEKKD
-656 SNWKEASDQFRSL
+656 WKAASSLFKEL
-669 GDYKDSATKFQ
+669 GDYQDSASRYK
-680 ETYYKYG
+680 ETYYQYG
-687 LLLINQKNYKSAINV
+687 LQLLGSKSYKEAVTV
-702 FSELGNYE
+702 FNSLGSYQE
-710 DSKTRINE
+710 SKAKLNE
-718 AKYAYVQ
+718 AKYGYVT
-725 ANKNSTDTT
+725 AHKNRTDTT

-747 RDAQSIY
+747 KDSKDIY
-754 NSLYAWRVSLVMNNS
+754 NSLYAWSVTIVINDSETNS
-769 EKDETTNKSSISRY
+769 TTSKSSISKY
-783 DRFYCHVK
+783 KTVYCHVT
-791 LSGGP
+791 LHGGP
-796 PDGSTRLKYVLYFPD
+796 PNEGIELRYSYNWPSSSTNGDSWDGKWYDGS
-811 GSTYSGKWN
+811 SGAFYTWY
-820 FDWHAGTTSWCCG
+820 TTPAYG
-833 YYRNPSNGAT
+833 YT
-843 GTFRVRIYYQSSGNL
+843 GTFKARVYNKTTGEL

-865 ITY
+865 ITN